1 MLLRP
6 RVKATNK
13 GSVFFATKA
22 KKHISAGDVFRRD
35 KMRVVGFI
43 GPSGS
48 GKSYRAL
55 WVAKERNI
63 EYIIDDGLLIFQSR
77 IIAGKSAKKEPTKI
91 GSIKTALFSEPDHRN
106 QVIEAIQ
113 KHKPGAIL
121 ILGTSEGMVEKIAV
135 TLQLGNISERVYIQ
149 DVASEFEIQQAIK
162 TRSGQGK
169 HVIPVPSLELKK
181 DFSGYFLDPLQIFKR
196 KAKGHFQNMGEKSV
210 VRPPFSYNGKYTI
223 SDYAIYQ
230 VVNHIIMKMD
240 AMEKIV
246 RFRLNKS
253 EDGLLMDMD
262 VIMVYGYNLVDCIQK
277 AQSEIRQELDRFAA
291 LNIREIYITAKDL
304 VMKKTTILT
313 AQTQ

>member
-1 MLLRP
+1 
-6 RVKATNK
+6 
-13 GSVFFATKA
+13 
-22 KKHISAGDVFRRD
+22 
-35 KMRVVGFI
+35 MRVVGFI

>member
-1 MLLRP
+1 
-6 RVKATNK
+6 
-13 GSVFFATKA
+13 
-22 KKHISAGDVFRRD
+22 
-35 KMRVVGFI
+35 MRVVGFI

-63 EYIIDDGLLIFQSR
+63 DYIIDDGLLIYQSR
-77 IIAGKSAKKEPTKI
+77 IIAGKSAKKEPTRI
-91 GSIKTALFSEPDHRN
+91 GSIKTALYNDPEHCSK
-106 QVIEAIQ
+106 VIDAVEQ
-113 KHKPGAIL
+113 HKPEAIL
-121 ILGTSEGMVEKIAV
+121 ILGTSEGMVEKIAD
-135 TLQLGNISERVYIQ
+135 TLHLGNITEKVYIQ
-149 DVASEFEIQQAIK
+149 DVASEFEIQQAIN

-181 DFSGYFLDPLQIFKR
+181 DFSGFFLDPLQIFKR

-230 VVNHIIMKMD
+230 VVNHIIVNMD

-253 EDGLLMDMD
+253 EDGLALDMD
-262 VIMVYGYNLVDCIQK
+262 VIMVYGHNLVDSIK
-277 AQSEIRQELDRFAA
+277 WAQNEIRIELERFAA
-291 LNIREIYITAKDL
+291 LNIREMYITAKGL
-304 VMKKTTILT
+304 VMKKTSVLT

>member
-1 MLLRP
+1 
-6 RVKATNK
+6 
-13 GSVFFATKA
+13 
-22 KKHISAGDVFRRD
+22 
-35 KMRVVGFI
+35 
-43 GPSGS
+43 
-48 GKSYRAL
+48 
-55 WVAKERNI
+55 
-63 EYIIDDGLLIFQSR
+63 
-77 IIAGKSAKKEPTKI
+77 
-91 GSIKTALFSEPDHRN
+91 
-106 QVIEAIQ
+106 
-113 KHKPGAIL
+113 
-121 ILGTSEGMVEKIAV
+121 MVEKIAV

-262 VIMVYGYNLVDCIQK
+262 VIMVYVYNLVDCIQK
-277 AQSEIRQELDRFAA
+277 AHSEIRQEMDRFAA
-291 LNIREIYITAKDL
+291 LNIGNIHYSQRPGDE
-304 VMKKTTILT
+304 KTTILT

>member
-1 MLLRP
+1 
-6 RVKATNK
+6 
-13 GSVFFATKA
+13 
-22 KKHISAGDVFRRD
+22 
-35 KMRVVGFI
+35 MRVVGFI

-121 ILGTSEGMVEKIAV
+121 ILGTSEGMVEKIAA